1 MEKDFWKW
9 HSLKSEIEK
18 QIPSPLFYERE
29 IWWCSVGANVGAEED
44 GKNDP
49 FERPVL
55 VLRKFNRDMFWGIP
69 ITSKEKYGEY
79 YYPFSLHGESMTA
92 LLSQLRVLSAKR
104 LRRRIGR
111 ITEGKCAAIAQALV
125 YLIIP

>member
-79 YYPFSLHGESMTA
+79 YYPFSLHGESMCGNRAGARISHHPVKAKSRHEWAGFCGCLEFA
-92 LLSQLRVLSAKR
+92 LANSLWQ
-104 LRRRIGR
+104 
-111 ITEGKCAAIAQALV
+111 
-125 YLIIP
+125 

>member
-44 GKNDP
+44 G
-49 FERPVL
+49 
-55 VLRKFNRDMFWGIP
+55 
-69 ITSKEKYGEY
+69 
-79 YYPFSLHGESMTA
+79 ESMTA

-104 LRRRIGR
+104 LRRRMSR
-111 ITEGKCAAIAQALV
+111 ITEEKCAAIAQALV